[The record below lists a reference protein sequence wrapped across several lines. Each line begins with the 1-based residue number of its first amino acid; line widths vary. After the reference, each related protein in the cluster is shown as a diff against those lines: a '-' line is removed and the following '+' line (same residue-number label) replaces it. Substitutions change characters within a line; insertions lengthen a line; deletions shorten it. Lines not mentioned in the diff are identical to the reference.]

1 MKWFIRVSLILATA
15 VPASAQE
22 KLALWYTKPAAN
34 WLEAVPLG
42 NGRLGAMVFG
52 GVRQEHVLCNEGS
65 LWSGWPEAE
74 NDRPGAAVALEK
86 VRQLL
91 RAGKRQDAARL
102 AKSDFLSVKGFGKP
116 DFGAYQAFCDVLV
129 DFKDMPEQ
137 VENYRRDLDL
147 ATATARV
154 TYSVGSTRFDREFFC
169 SYPDQVSVMRFTSS
183 AKGKISFDLR
193 VTSPHK
199 NIQVTAKGAE
209 LVLDG
214 QVDTKDPA
222 HEGMKFQARVIVQAE
237 GGGVADVAGRLS
249 VTNADAVTVLFVG
262 ATNYKL
268 EYPSYRG
275 TEPTEKNAKTILALA
290 GKSYARLRTAHVADF
305 QKLFQRVALTLDDK
319 PREALPTNV
328 RVAQYQTTPD
338 DRGLEALL
346 FQYGRYLLISSSRPG
361 GLPANLQG
369 VWNNSNTPPWNCDY
383 TLNINAEM
391 NYWPAELCNLS
402 ECAEPLMAWMEDLR
416 KPGEKT
422 AKIHYNSRGWVVHH
436 CGNVWG
442 FTAPG
447 SNRGIHMMEAE
458 SAAFACHNLWEHYA
472 FTQDQKFLRQS
483 AWPVMKGAAE
493 FWVDNLQEFPGGLLS
508 ISPSFSP
515 EQGPLTR
522 SAYWQIMIV
531 RDLFDNCI
539 QAGEILQT
547 DREFCA
553 QLKALRDRLVPLKIG
568 AAGQLC
574 EWAEPDLEKGVEK
587 NTHRHV
593 SHMFAVYPGS
603 QITPR
608 ATPELAKAAIQS
620 LNYRGDVA
628 TGWSSGW
635 KINIWARLGDGDRA
649 WKLASSLLANYV
661 APNLFD
667 LHPPFQIDGNFGYTA
682 GVAEML
688 LQSHEAAQTEDGNV
702 QPQASRLKSQPAPF
716 TISLL
721 PALPSKWPSGKV
733 TGLRARGG
741 FTVDIEWKAGR
752 VTKYRV
758 ASTTPRAVTVMVN
771 GERQIIQSEKQ

>member
-1 MKWFIRVSLILATA
+1 MMKKYVPIFLILAT
-15 VPASAQE
+15 VLTASAQE
-22 KLALWYTKPAAN
+22 NLTLWYTKPAAN
-34 WLEAVPLG
+34 WLEAMPLG

-65 LWSGWPEAE
+65 LWSGWADPE
-74 NDRPGAAVALEK
+74 NDRPGAADALEK

-91 RAGKRQDAARL
+91 REGKRNEAGVL

-129 DFKDMPEQ
+129 DFKDMPEKG
-137 VENYRRDLDL
+137 EDYRRDLDL
-147 ATATARV
+147 TTATAHV
-154 TYSVGSTRFDREFFC
+154 TYRVGSTRFDREFFC
-169 SYPDQVSVMRFTSS
+169 SYPDQVSVMRFTGSE
-183 AKGKISFDLR
+183 KGKISFRLG

-199 NIQVTAKGAE
+199 NTKITVKDGE
-209 LVLDG
+209 LVFDG
-214 QVDTKDPA
+214 HVDTQDSA
-222 HEGMKFQARVIVQAE
+222 HEGMKFQARVIVRTE
-237 GGGVADVAGRLS
+237 GGGIIDEAGRIS

-275 TEPTEKNAKTILALA
+275 SEPAEKNAKTILALT
-290 GKSYARLRTAHVADF
+290 GKSYEQLRSAHVADF
-305 QKLFQRVALTLDDK
+305 QKMFNRVALTLDDK
-319 PREALPTNV
+319 PRDSLPTDV
-328 RVAQYQTTPD
+328 RLAQYKTAPD

-346 FQYGRYLLISSSRPG
+346 FQFGRYLLISSSRPG

-422 AKIHYNSRGWVVHH
+422 AKIHYNSGGWVAHH

-458 SAAFACHNLWEHYA
+458 SAAFACHNIWEHYA
-472 FTQDQKFLRQS
+472 FTQDKEFLRKS

-493 FWVDNLQEFPGGLLS
+493 FWVENLQKFPGGFLS

-522 SAYWQIMIV
+522 SAYWQIMVV

-539 QAGEILQT
+539 QTGEILQA

-553 QLKALRDRLVPLKIG
+553 KLKVLRDRLVPLKIG

-593 SHMFAVYPGS
+593 SHMFAVFPGS

-608 ATPELAKAAIQS
+608 STPDLAKAAIQS

-635 KINIWARLGDGDRA
+635 KINLWARLGDGDRA
-649 WKLASSLLANYV
+649 RKLASSLIANYV
-661 APNLFD
+661 ALNLFD

-688 LQSHEAAQTEDGNV
+688 LQSHRRNEDG
-702 QPQASRLKSQPAPF
+702 SFILD
-716 TISLL
+716 LL
-721 PALPSKWPSGKV
+721 PALPKSWPNGSVK
-733 TGLRARGG
+733 GLRVRGG
-741 FTVDIEWKAGR
+741 FTVDIEWKDGKVINCR
-752 VTKYRV
+752 I
-758 ASTTPRAVTVMVN
+758 ASTEPHDVRVNIN
-771 GERQIIQSEKQ
+771 GEMKTVRSEKL